1 MRLAIGGSGFAT
13 LLFETS
19 LIRNSRSL
27 SEAKGLVRRD
37 YYFVLEVQPEASI
50 EEIKR
55 AYRRLVRQ
63 YHPDAGGGSDPE
75 SETRFRE
82 IQEAYETLSDTDLK
96 KEYDAQYP
104 HRGQRTAPSGTGS
117 KRPSGVHQAPNT
129 DTLREEPAEKS
140 QRRTN
145 SKSSKDPEFES
156 HEDRMARLMQQQR
169 QRQRSVDAD
178 DAPEV
183 EQPTKQS
190 GGLFD
195 KLFDSVKERF
205 EKPDAKRKSLRNAQ
219 TATGSFGTSRN
230 ANTSTSHLRQ
240 KNSAQR
246 DRIYHFT
253 LTGLEALA
261 ETTREIAI
269 DGGEAPK
276 LIRVKIP
283 AGVSDNTVLNINC
296 PAGDGQP
303 NRTFRV
309 KVTVEPHPLVERNG
323 SEITLSIPITIEE
336 AMSGATITVPV
347 AGGTSSVKIATP
359 WQPFKRIKLAGQGLK
374 DPSSGKSTDLYIKT
388 FIVVPSQSS
397 EATLMAAKAIDSL
410 HFADV
415 RKDVPKRLG

>member
-1 MRLAIGGSGFAT
+1 M
-13 LLFETS
+13 
-19 LIRNSRSL
+19 
-27 SEAKGLVRRD
+27 VRRD

-75 SETRFRE
+75 SESRFRE
-82 IQEAYETLSDTDLK
+82 IQEAYETLSDAESK

-104 HRGQRTAPSGTGS
+104 HKGQRNSSSSSGS
-117 KRPSGVHQAPNT
+117 KRPSGVHAKPNA
-129 DTLREEPAEKS
+129 DEAMAEESPNS
-140 QRRTN
+140 QRKSK
-145 SKSSKDPEFES
+145 SKSSSEEFES
-156 HEDRMARLMQQQR
+156 HEDRMWRLMQQQR
-169 QRQRSVDAD
+169 QRQRGMDTEV
-178 DAPEV
+178 APEP
-183 EQPTKQS
+183 EQPAKS
-190 GGLFD
+190 GGGIFD
-195 KLFDSVKERF
+195 KLLDSVKERF
-205 EKPDAKRKSLRNAQ
+205 EKPDAKKGSMRNAQ
-219 TATGSFGTSRN
+219 TASGAFGTSRN
-230 ANTSTSHLRQ
+230 ANTATSHLRA
-240 KNSAQR
+240 KNSQQR

-296 PAGDGQP
+296 PAVDGQAS
-303 NRTFRV
+303 RTFRV
-309 KVTVEPHPLVERNG
+309 KVTVEPHPLVERSG

-336 AMSGATITVPV
+336 AMSGATIPVPIS
-347 AGGTSSVKIATP
+347 GGSTTVKIPTP

-374 DPSSGKSTDLYIKT
+374 DPSSGKTTDLYVKT
-388 FIVVPSQSS
+388 FVVVPAQSS